1 MVRVLFLA
9 IGVALLSS
17 CMSFG
22 STRLQADQVDYAHAL
37 AEAQKR
43 QTLSN
48 IVGLRYADALG
59 VLPVSSV
66 IAAYSFDG
74 SANATASLSTQNNA
88 PTTGGIGAGV
98 GFSTRPTFTFT
109 PITGEDYANAYIR
122 PLAPSLILPL
132 IQSGVPIDVLFRLV
146 VQSVGDLQNS
156 AALSGGSNAGDVG
169 FFQLI
174 QVLRRL
180 QLQGMLTIR
189 LESIAGAMHVFMAL
203 EPGGDASK
211 EAQADAELARHL
223 LKVPSGTEEVEIVY
237 GSLEERGARVP
248 IITRSVTG
256 MLTEV
261 GAQIDVPKAD
271 IDDGTTLP
279 TVGRVEIERRPV
291 MTIHVGGHVPSQAW
305 ASIERDG
312 HAFWIDRRDFDSKF
326 AFSVAMNLI
335 ALAQADRGHGAPIVT
350 IPAN

>member
-1 MVRVLFLA
+1 MAVLA
-9 IGVALLSS
+9 ATLSG
-17 CMSFG
+17 CMTFG
-22 STRLQADQVDYAHAL
+22 SSRLQTDQVDYARAL

-48 IVGLRYADALG
+48 IVGLRYADPPAT
-59 VLPVSSV
+59 LPVSSV

-74 SANATASLSTQNNA
+74 SANASASLSTQNNA

-109 PITGEDYANAYIR
+109 PITGEDYATAYIR
-122 PLAPSLILPL
+122 PLAPSLVLPL

-156 AALSGGSNAGDVG
+156 AALSGASSAGDVG

-180 QLQGMLTIR
+180 QLQGMLTMR
-189 LESIAGAMHVFMAL
+189 LESGASGMRVFMAM
-203 EPGGDASK
+203 EPGDDGSK
-211 EAQADAELARHL
+211 EAVADAELARRL
-223 LKVPSGTEEVEIVY
+223 LKVAPGTKEVEIVY

-261 GAQIDVPKAD
+261 GAQIEVPQQD
-271 IDDGTTLP
+271 IDDGTTLT
-279 TVGRVEIERRPV
+279 TVARLEIERRAV
-291 MTIHVGGHVPSQAW
+291 AVIHVGQHVPREAW
-305 ASIERDG
+305 ISIERDG
-312 HAFWIDRRDFDSKF
+312 RAFWIDRRDFDSKF
-326 AFSVAMNLI
+326 AFSVLMNLT
-335 ALAQADRGHGAPIVT
+335 ALAQSDRERGGPVVT
-350 IPAN
+350 IPAY